1 MKRTSTTILFSFT
14 IANEMSDAWQ
24 VSQAIAPLLIGVVFM
39 AMGRRTADM
48 TEDGVQPQAM
58 RAAA

>member
-1 MKRTSTTILFSFT
+1 
-14 IANEMSDAWQ
+14 MSDAWQ